1 MASIYKLTIEEKQEL
16 NILLGHNI
24 ADSRRDEIYLNYKK
38 ALKEEK
44 EGNLKFTS
52 DVTELKNNCDIGFI

>member
-1 MASIYKLTIEEKQEL
+1 MASVYKLTLEEKQEI
-16 NILLGHNI
+16 NILLEHNI
-24 ADSRRDEIYLNYKK
+24 ADPRRGKIYLNYKK
-38 ALKEEK
+38 ALKEKK